1 LRPSNAGSF
10 NNEGSMSMTDQAQT
24 ESAPTD
30 PWLFPRDKANAMAT
44 DKLAQ
49 MTKEYLEANRPK
61 FDPVADRYQ
70 SKGHRID
77 RLVSGDP
84 KERAHFEEALKAKA
98 EADPVEVG
106 MSGDLPEVP
115 SSELRQMAVG
125 AGWLRDIGVSEGAI
139 KEMLSGRQAPHE
151 EYEAVKRWKADALRN
166 SEWTKRLLSGDQEA
180 QRQLVLANIVLTNGV
195 LEAA

>member
-1 LRPSNAGSF
+1 
-10 NNEGSMSMTDQAQT
+10 MTEQAQT
-24 ESAPTD
+24 ETLPADAWGLT
-30 PWLFPRDKANAMAT
+30 AEQAT
-44 DKLAQ
+44 AKLDA
-49 MTKEYLEANRPK
+49 MTKQYLEANRPK
-61 FDPVADRYQ
+61 HDPIAERYQ